1 MGSGKT
7 LVIVPQD
14 KTEVVQPGSLKIV
27 HTMGLPQRFSGHIK
41 GHLYIVM
48 DVKLPL
54 SKTLST
60 KQIDTFK
67 AILPVQIIDENE
79 DENEEEESKM
89 NGNSEKN
96 ENKQQNKQ
104 QQNGKKNNNKKRK
117 NNKKNKR
124 KNSKSKG
131 MFGGLHGAFGGG
143 GGDNKM
149 DMDDNNGNVS
159 DEDDVMIE
167 ECECHSVDGNPKA
180 TPASASNYYQ
190 DDEDDGDN
198 VQCRQ

>member
-1 MGSGKT
+1 MGV
-7 LVIVPQD
+7 LCIVPSE
-14 KTEVVQPGSLKIV
+14 KGEVVQPGSLKIV

-54 SKTLST
+54 SKTLSI

-79 DENEEEESKM
+79 DEEEEESKM
-89 NGNSEKN
+89 NGNNEKN
-96 ENKQQNKQ
+96 ENNKSNKQ
-104 QQNGKKNNNKKRK
+104 QQQNGNKKNNN
-117 NNKKNKR
+117 KNKR

-143 GGDNKM
+143 GGGDNKM
-149 DMDDNNGNVS
+149 D
-159 DEDDVMIE
+159 
-167 ECECHSVDGNPKA
+167 
-180 TPASASNYYQ
+180 
-190 DDEDDGDN
+190 
-198 VQCRQ
+198 